1 MTTTE
6 LLNSAQFI
14 IDQAGNK
21 KGVVLEVAVWEE
33 IVAII
38 EGYLSEPDSARED
51 EMLVNSGVLPHLIEQ
66 ALQES
71 PASHWEQELSE
82 L

>member
-6 LLNSAQFI
+6 LINSAQFI
-14 IDQAGNK
+14 IDQEGNR

-38 EGYLSEPDSARED
+38 EGYLADPDSKQED
-51 EMLVNSGVLPHLIEQ
+51 ELLVKSGVLPQLIEQ
-66 ALQES
+66 ALQEP
-71 PASHWEQELSE
+71 PAADWEQELSE

>member
-14 IDQAGNK
+14 IDQDGNK
-21 KGVVLEVAVWEE
+21 KGVVLEVAVWQE
-33 IVAII
+33 IVAIV
-38 EGYLSEPDSARED
+38 EGYLAEPNSDKED
-51 EMLVNSGVLPHLIEQ
+51 EMLVKSGVLPHLIEQ
-66 ALQES
+66 ALQEPP
-71 PASHWEQELSE
+71 PADWEQELSE